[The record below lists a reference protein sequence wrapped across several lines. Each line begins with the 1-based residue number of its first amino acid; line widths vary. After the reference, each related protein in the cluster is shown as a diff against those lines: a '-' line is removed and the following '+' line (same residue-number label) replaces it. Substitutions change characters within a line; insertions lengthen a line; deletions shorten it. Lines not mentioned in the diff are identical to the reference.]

1 MTRPIILAP
10 AGTREAVTAAV
21 RCGADAVYL
30 GAKNFNAR
38 RNAENLD
45 ESSLAETVRFCHE
58 RGTQVFVT
66 VNTLVMDSEMPALE
80 ETADEIADAGADAVI
95 VQDMAVMGLF
105 ARRYP
110 DLPRHA
116 STQTA
121 VHDLYG
127 ARYLEDL
134 GYKTIV
140 LARELSL
147 REMEY
152 ICSHI
157 SARAEAFVHGAH
169 CMSVSGMCYLSAMLG
184 GRSGNRGLCAQP
196 CRLDW
201 RCGGG
206 EYSLSLKDMSLI
218 SRLKDMESA
227 GVGVFKIEGR
237 MKRPE
242 YVASA
247 VTACRKAMAGEPWD
261 AEQLRA
267 VFSRSGFTD
276 GYLRGERNA
285 DMFGFRTKED
295 VTGAEKVFREL
306 SALYEKETPRVGVS
320 MAFSMDE
327 RGSRLTVSDGERSVT
342 ADGPAPEAARSRPT
356 DAAAAEKNL
365 VKTGGTPFYVN
376 QMETDIAPGL
386 MLPASALNALRR
398 EALDGLL
405 RLRGEP
411 RRWERRSG
419 APEAPSP
426 GRTRSEKPALWAR
439 FARPDR
445 IPAEE
450 SYEKVILPVETLT
463 EELIARFAERLIG
476 ELPAVLWPEDEER
489 FARELERLRSLGLRE
504 VWGENIYAI
513 PLSREQGLALHGGAG
528 LNALNSAALGRYES
542 DALASVTVSFEL
554 GMGAVRA
561 LRSRGS
567 LGLMAYGRLPLMRF
581 RNCPVKARIGCA
593 ECRGAGELTDRKGVR
608 FPVECGGKKYSTLLN
623 SVPLDIADRDPGG
636 VDHLILWFTRESAEE
651 AAAVTENFKAGRK
664 SARGNTGGLYFRKLL

>member
-1 MTRPIILAP
+1 
-10 AGTREAVTAAV
+10 
-21 RCGADAVYL
+21 
-30 GAKNFNAR
+30 
-38 RNAENLD
+38 
-45 ESSLAETVRFCHE
+45 
-58 RGTQVFVT
+58 
-66 VNTLVMDSEMPALE
+66 
-80 ETADEIADAGADAVI
+80 
-95 VQDMAVMGLF
+95 
-105 ARRYP
+105 
-110 DLPRHA
+110 
-116 STQTA
+116 
-121 VHDLYG
+121 
-127 ARYLEDL
+127 
-134 GYKTIV
+134 
-140 LARELSL
+140 
-147 REMEY
+147 
-152 ICSHI
+152 
-157 SARAEAFVHGAH
+157 
-169 CMSVSGMCYLSAMLG
+169 
-184 GRSGNRGLCAQP
+184 
-196 CRLDW
+196 
-201 RCGGG
+201 
-206 EYSLSLKDMSLI
+206 MSLI

-295 VTGAEKVFREL
+295 VTGAEKVLREL

-327 RGSRLTVSDGERSVT
+327 RGSRLTVSDGERSVS

-386 MLPASALNALRR
+386 MLPASAINALRR

-411 RRWERRSG
+411 RRWERRGG

-450 SYEKVILPVETLT
+450 SFEKIILPVETLT
-463 EELIARFAERLIG
+463 EELIARFGERLIG

-489 FARELERLRSLGLRE
+489 FARELARLRSQGLRE

-528 LNALNSAALGRYES
+528 LNALNSAALERYES

-651 AAAVTENFKAGRK
+651 AASVTENFKAGRK
-664 SARGNTGGLYFRKLL
+664 SARENTGGLYFRKLL

>member
-1 MTRPIILAP
+1 MARPIILAP

-38 RNAENLD
+38 RNAENFD

-110 DLPRHA
+110 ELPRHA

-127 ARYLEDL
+127 ARYLEDPRST
-134 GYKTIV
+134 TIV

-327 RGSRLTVSDGERSVT
+327 RGSRLTVSDGERSVS

-365 VKTGGTPFYVN
+365 GKTGGTPFYVN

-411 RRWERRSG
+411 RRWERRGG

-439 FARPDR
+439 FARPDG

-450 SYEKVILPVETLT
+450 SFEKIILPVETLT

-489 FARELERLRSLGLRE
+489 FARELVRLRAQGLRE

-528 LNALNSAALGRYES
+528 LNALNSAALERYES

-651 AAAVTENFKAGRK
+651 AAAGTENLKAGRK
-664 SARGNTGGLYFRKLL
+664 SARENTCGLYFRKLL